1 MLVVLSAII
10 RFLSFLSLTSTGMF
24 QLAGTLKY
32 RYGRA
37 SNSIIKEEK
46 SEESSPDKRTA
57 PPSPLHFRFYLLIWS
72 KGYTGKQTFSHLLL
86 HGWWK
91 GRNGAI
97 CVIPDEGPFHG
108 SHSCTNLVRLFKVWL
123 SSSRQLSNPLLHQSW
138 FGVGYTSHIS
148 KLLCFRTK
156 LRQKYHYEVLCYNI
170 ESWVQVLLKTKI
182 LFISWQSKKQ
192 KNKKQKGLSF
202 LFLSD
207 FFILSNG
214 ACVVWVTTTEN

>member
-1 MLVVLSAII
+1 MLSAII

-108 SHSCTNLVRLFKVWL
+108 SHSCTNLWCDYSKFGFRHTDNSTTPSFIKVDL
-123 SSSRQLSNPLLHQSW
+123 ESDTQVTFQS
-138 FGVGYTSHIS
+138 FSA
-148 KLLCFRTK
+148 L
-156 LRQKYHYEVLCYNI
+156 E
-170 ESWVQVLLKTKI
+170 
-182 LFISWQSKKQ
+182 QSYG
-192 KNKKQKGLSF
+192 KNTIMKF
-202 LFLSD
+202 CVI
-207 FFILSNG
+207 ILSR
-214 ACVVWVTTTEN
+214 EFKSS